1 MGQFAEQPMEKTR
14 TKNHLPIEGCGK
26 QRARPPHPM
35 HYSCACRR
43 PYSEERLTGVHSVQ
57 RLAQCSPDLKQTL
70 SWVKKAIR
78 QTFTTG
84 GKKNACWGW
93 SRCLLFLECS
103 FPFFLLWHAIQRL
116 ISVQSAHCL
125 SSLLWEYSW
134 QISNSEKVSIS
145 NGKTRPRFLTN
156 ATAFCLTDISAK
168 ESKYYKIPQLE
179 RNNDRNLL
187 GITSQLCCGSAW
199 SWGSPTSAH
208 RGPEAPPPAPD
219 VGTHHALC
227 QRLPINIRNHFAT
240 TSFSLISK
248 GKYSMFLRFGVKIH
262 LYQILGSVV
271 HCPEVRDT
279 AVHHPAFRTQDTDLS
294 LYCYRRGCFIGLFLL

>member
-1 MGQFAEQPMEKTR
+1 MENREQDHLTPCTTAVRADGRTPRRGWLVCTVCSAWHSAVLTSSKPCPEWRKPSGRASPLEVRKTPAEGGHDAFCFW
-14 TKNHLPIEGCGK
+14 N
-26 QRARPPHPM
+26 
-35 HYSCACRR
+35 
-43 PYSEERLTGVHSVQ
+43 VH
-57 RLAQCSPDLKQTL
+57 
-70 SWVKKAIR
+70 
-78 QTFTTG
+78 
-84 GKKNACWGW
+84 
-93 SRCLLFLECS
+93 FL
-103 FPFFLLWHAIQRL
+103 FFLLWHAIQRL
-116 ISVQSAHCL
+116 ISVQSAHGL

-145 NGKTRPRFLTN
+145 NSKTRPRFLTN
-156 ATAFCLTDISAK
+156 ATAFWLTDISAK

-179 RNNDRNLL
+179 RNNDRNSL

-208 RGPEAPPPAPD
+208 RGPEASPPAPD

-248 GKYSMFLRFGVKIH
+248 GKLFLRFGVKIH

-271 HCPEVRDT
+271 HYPEVRDA
-279 AVHHPAFRTQDTDLS
+279 AVHHPGHWFVS
-294 LYCYRRGCFIGLFLL
+294 LLL